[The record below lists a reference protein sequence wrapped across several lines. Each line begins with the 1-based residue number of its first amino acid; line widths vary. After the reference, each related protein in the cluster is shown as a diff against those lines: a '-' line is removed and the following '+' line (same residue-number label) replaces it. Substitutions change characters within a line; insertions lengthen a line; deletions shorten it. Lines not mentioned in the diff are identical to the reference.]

1 MLIADDFRLH
11 RPSELAEALALRTE
25 LGDDAALYAGGTEL
39 LLALKMGVLRYEH
52 LIDLKRCAELR
63 GITREGETIR
73 IGALTTHHAIEQDP
87 LVQSELPALALLER
101 HVANVRVRA
110 AGTLGG
116 NLAFAEPH
124 ADPGTLLLA
133 LGATLELAGPQGE
146 RRSSTVEDFLLGAY
160 EPDLRYGE
168 ILAAID
174 VPLPAPGVRA
184 AYRKFQVLERPLVG
198 VAAIAP
204 VSRGVLE
211 ADPVVVV
218 GAVDER
224 PLRIP
229 ADGLAGARVDD
240 ADAVEVV
247 VAAAREAIEPVDDL
261 SGSEEYKRHV
271 TGVMVRRALAAL
283 ADEGGMQP

>member
-11 RPSELAEALALRTE
+11 RPTDLAGALALRGE

-39 LLALKMGVLRYEH
+39 LLALKMGVLRYDH
-52 LIDLKRCAELR
+52 LIDLKRCGELR
-63 GITREGETIR
+63 GIAAGEDGDAIR
-73 IGALTTHHAIEQDP
+73 IGALSTHREIEHDP
-87 LVQSELPALALLER
+87 LVRARLPALALLES

-133 LGATLELAGPQGE
+133 LGATLELAGPDGE
-146 RRSSTVEDFLLGAY
+146 RASSVEDFLLGAY
-160 EPDLRYGE
+160 EPDLREGE

-174 VPLPAPGVRA
+174 VPIPAPGVRA
-184 AYRKFQVLERPLVG
+184 TYRKFQVLERPLVG
-198 VAAIAP
+198 VAAVAPIAG
-204 VSRGVLE
+204 GVLE

-229 ADGLAGARVDD
+229 ADGLAGARPDD
-240 ADAVEVV
+240 ADAVASVM
-247 VAAAREAIEPVDDL
+247 AAAREAIEPVDDL

-283 ADEGGMQP
+283 ADEEAPA